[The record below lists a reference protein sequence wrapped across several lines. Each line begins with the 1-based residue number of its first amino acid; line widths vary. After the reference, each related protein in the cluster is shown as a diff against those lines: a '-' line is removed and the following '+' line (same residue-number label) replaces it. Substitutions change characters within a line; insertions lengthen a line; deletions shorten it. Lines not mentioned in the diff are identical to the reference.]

1 MGAGDAASHSKA
13 QVFLERVS
21 PYLEDTQFIKRNP
34 GTLHGVVLMVVMVM
48 VVVVMV
54 VVMVVVVVVMVM
66 MVMVRCSL
74 VLSFLN

>member
-1 MGAGDAASHSKA
+1 M
-13 QVFLERVS
+13 S

-54 VVMVVVVVVMVM
+54 VVVVVMVM